1 MGAAEAYREEMLRA
15 LTLTAKLLRGVSVTV
30 KSGLL
35 KAWIIE

>member
-15 LTLTAKLLRGVSVTV
+15 LALAVKLLRGVSATV
-30 KSGLL
+30 KSALL

>member
-15 LTLTAKLLRGVSVTV
+15 LALAVKLLRGVSATV